1 LIILLDF
8 KEKRKM
14 GKVQKLMK
22 KLKKLIEEEK
32 EGKCP
37 K

>member
-1 LIILLDF
+1 
-8 KEKRKM
+8 M